1 LNHSPVKA
9 AAEVALLDRPV
20 REFLDQLASS
30 APAPGGGAAAALAG
44 ALGAALV
51 AMTANLT
58 VGRERFKSIE
68 PQARALQVEADGL
81 RGQLEAYVE
90 LDVAAFAEVSA
101 AYRLP
106 RSTDAERV
114 SRDQAIQQA
123 LTGAAEVPLGTARV
137 CRRVL
142 DICQTAAP
150 LLNPAVVS
158 DVMVGA
164 TLAYGALES
173 AAINVEVNLA
183 GMTDAT
189 TRTQLGT
196 DLAAVRDGASARL
209 DEILAAARSRIA
221 PIG

>member
-1 LNHSPVKA
+1 LNHSSAKT

-81 RGQLEAYVE
+81 RGQLEAYVG

-106 RSTDAERV
+106 RSTDAERA

-123 LTGAAEVPLGTARV
+123 LAGAAEVPLGTARV
-137 CRRVL
+137 CRRAL

-183 GMTDAT
+183 GMTDGT
-189 TRTQLGT
+189 TRTKLAS
-196 DLAAVRDGASARL
+196 DLSAVRDGASAQL

>member
-1 LNHSPVKA
+1 MRTTS
-9 AAEVALLDRPV
+9 EVALLDRPV

-58 VGRERFKSIE
+58 LGRERFKSIE

-106 RSTDAERV
+106 RSSDAERG

-123 LTGAAEVPLGTARV
+123 LAGAAEVPLETARV

-142 DICQTAAP
+142 DVCQTAAP

-164 TLAYGALES
+164 TLAYSALQG

-183 GMTDAT
+183 GMSDGP
-189 TRTQLGT
+189 TRTRLASE
-196 DLAAVRDGASARL
+196 LAAVREGASARL
-209 DEILAAARSRIA
+209 DDILAAARSRLA